1 MYFVHLFL
9 TLLIYLLYLPIK
21 KKGAAG
27 DALFNERDAVE
38 LRVAPLLAKEGKRLG
53 KWLLYAFLVHFKG
66 EK

>member
-27 DALFNERDAVE
+27 DALFNERDALE
-38 LRVAPLLAKEGKRLG
+38 LRVAPLLAKKGLDSG
-53 KWLLYAFLVHFKG
+53 SFMPFLVHFEG